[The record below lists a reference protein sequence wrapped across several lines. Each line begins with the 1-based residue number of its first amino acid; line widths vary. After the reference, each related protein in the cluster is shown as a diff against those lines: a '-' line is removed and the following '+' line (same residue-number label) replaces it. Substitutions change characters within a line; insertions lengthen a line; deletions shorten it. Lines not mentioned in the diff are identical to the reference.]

1 MRTRLHRRDDETLSL
16 TLTDRDSGRTST
28 VRVPYEGDGRIVT
41 VVADADRTTWWLGLL
56 GRTPVE
62 VQLGTRRRHGI
73 AQVVGEV
80 AEAGPLARASRG
92 RIAHADVQRL
102 RTLVVVRVELTVD
115 LG

>member
-16 TLTDRDSGRTST
+16 TLADRGSGRTST
-28 VRVPYEGDGRIVT
+28 ARLPYEVNGRMVT

-62 VQLGTRRRHGI
+62 VQLGPSRRHGI

-80 AEAGPLARASRG
+80 AEAGPPARGPRARV
-92 RIAHADVQRL
+92 AQADVRRP
-102 RTLVVVRVELTVD
+102 RTLVVVRIELTVD